1 MKKFKISFA
10 AVVIPLAIFAS
21 YLIYS
26 QILGNPLNFEGGDLS
41 NQPLKNNYLGT
52 IYRGGPMV
60 ILLISFILLTITYS
74 IERFITIYQAGGK
87 ENNQRFVRKI
97 QSLVQS
103 EAHSEALQAC
113 EDQKG
118 SLANGVKAG
127 LESLEKVKSDSSKNS
142 DQKSLAVQQE
152 LEEAAQLELPSLS
165 NNLIVIST
173 LAQISTLIGL
183 LGTVTGMITAFSAL
197 ARVGATDAVGLAN
210 GISQALVTTALGIS
224 SAALAIVLFNYF
236 TTRIDKITYAI
247 DEANFSILHTFK
259 GQNA

>member
-1 MKKFKISFA
+1 
-10 AVVIPLAIFAS
+10 
-21 YLIYS
+21 
-26 QILGNPLNFEGGDLS
+26 
-41 NQPLKNNYLGT
+41 
-52 IYRGGPMV
+52 
-60 ILLISFILLTITYS
+60 
-74 IERFITIYQAGGK
+74 
-87 ENNQRFVRKI
+87 
-97 QSLVQS
+97 
-103 EAHSEALQAC
+103 
-113 EDQKG
+113 
-118 SLANGVKAG
+118 VKAG

-197 ARVGATDAVGLAN
+197 ARVGAPDAVGLAN